1 MKEGKDCLGNKVV
14 LNNNNL
20 YLYNKD
26 RYNLLKIV
34 TYHENESANKEFVR
48 ITDSYRGYNGSGKKR
63 EHKKIYIHSIIIT
76 L

>member
-20 YLYNKD
+20 FFYNKD
-26 RYNLLKIV
+26 RGNLLKIV
-34 TYHENESANKEFVR
+34 HYSENKSANKEFVR
-48 ITDSYRGYNGSGKKR
+48 ITGSYRGHNGGGKKR
-63 EHKKIYIHSIIIT
+63 EHKKIYIHSIIIA